1 MKNLRLIP
9 ASLALASLVL
19 APVAFAAGGKG
30 DGPTAKTMAKYDL
43 DKDGKL
49 SADEAAALRAD
60 FAAAP
65 TGDLARFDTD
75 KDGKL
80 SDDEIAKIVP
90 GSGKK
95 SDKPEKSEKKA
106 DGEKKHEGKKAD
118 KKADDQKTE
127 SDK

>member
-19 APVAFAAGGKG
+19 APLALAAKTE
-30 DGPTAKTMAKYDL
+30 GPKAKTMAKYDL

-49 SADEAAALRAD
+49 SAEEAAAVQKD
-60 FAAAP
+60 FAANP

-80 SDDEIAKIVP
+80 SEDEVAKIVP

-95 SDKPEKSEKKA
+95 SDKAEKSEKKA

-118 KKADDQKTE
+118 KKAGDQKTE